1 MTRKF
6 ILTLLVMVVFA
17 GLALFA
23 PSQVGAQPST
33 TTDCLQC
40 PNGDLG
46 RTVFDA
52 DGNIVEAYWCEP
64 GNVLDAALCICDT
77 DPSTGDSLWIPLRV
91 EMTLYAC
98 DSSAKGDCRLVQNT
112 SLGAACG
119 SFGRMGG
126 WPYCPDTNNNNICD
140 YLE

>member
-23 PSQVGAQPST
+23 PSPVWAQPST

-52 DGNIVEAYWCEP
+52 DGNIAAAYWCEP
-64 GNVLDAALCICDT
+64 INVLNAALCTCDI
-77 DPSTGDSLWIPLRV
+77 DANGASLWIPLIV
-91 EMTLYAC
+91 ETTLWAC
-98 DSSAKGDCRLVQNT
+98 DSPAKEDCRLVQNA

-119 SFGRMGG
+119 SFGRIGG
-126 WPYCPDTNNNNICD
+126 WPFCPDTNNNGICD
-140 YLE
+140 FLE